1 MKKKLL
7 GVLLSLAMALNFTVV
22 SAFAVEKPT
31 ITVETAANAVEAGA
45 TVALSVSIKGNT
57 GFTNYEWNIQYDKE
71 RLELTTIESD
81 LDIVSN
87 TNHPKTG
94 FGYAACA
101 RTNAYN
107 KDAELFTLTFTVKE
121 DAKTGNA
128 EVKIESD
135 NFKNNG
141 VAIDADYVVGGVTV
155 NGSAT
160 GGSTTGGS
168 TTGGSTTGGSTTGG
182 STTGGSTTGGS
193 TTGGST
199 TGGSTTGGSTTG
211 GSKIKVK
218 DKGNGKFTFT
228 MPASKVTVSAEFA
241 EIKAMDFVD
250 VPSSAYY
257 YDAVK
262 WAAKESITGG
272 IGNGLFGPNQPCTRA
287 QIVTFL
293 WRAAGSPVV
302 NYAMDLTDVP
312 GDAYYAE
319 AVRWAL
325 SQGITTGTGNGT
337 FSPNATCTRAQSV
350 TFLYRALGTAPTT
363 AIGFT
368 DVAANAFYTDAV
380 AWAVE
385 NGVTNGTT
393 DSTFSPDNGCTRA
406 QIVTFLFR
414 AYQGK

>member
-31 ITVETAANAVEAGA
+31 ITVETAANAVEAGT
-45 TVALSVSIKGNT
+45 TVALSVTIKGNT
-57 GFTNYEWNIQYDKE
+57 GFTNYEWNIQYDKD
-71 RLELTTIESD
+71 RLELTTIESE
-81 LDIVSN
+81 LDIISN
-87 TNHPKTG
+87 PNHPKTG
-94 FGYAACA
+94 FGYATCA
-101 RTNAYN
+101 RANSYN
-107 KDAELFTLTFTVKE
+107 KNAELFNLTFKVKE

-128 EVKIESD
+128 EVKIVSD

-155 NGSAT
+155 NGSTT

-211 GSKIKVK
+211 GSTTGGGTTGGVAK
-218 DKGNGKFTFT
+218 DN
-228 MPASKVTVSAEFA
+228 VTVTPATPTVSFT
-241 EIKAMDFVD
+241 D
-250 VPSSAYY
+250 VPASAYY

-262 WAAKESITGG
+262 WAQEKGITGG

-287 QIVTFL
+287 HIVTFL
-293 WRAAGSPVV
+293 WRAAGSPEPKSTVSF
-302 NYAMDLTDVP
+302 ADVP
-312 GDAYYAE
+312 AGSYYAK
-319 AVRWAL
+319 AVAWAVEN
-325 SQGITTGTGNGT
+325 GITLGTGDGT

-363 AIGFT
+363 ANGFT